1 MRCAETYYSSKDG
14 LRLFFR
20 DYGPKE
26 VGAAPVLCL
35 PGLTRNSRDFDDL
48 SRRLAAERRVICP
61 DLRGRGNSEWDSD
74 YRNYNPAVYVDD
86 VIRLLEGEGLSN
98 VVIIGTSLGGFLAM
112 IIAATKPE
120 LVRGVVINDVGPEVD
135 PKGLERIS
143 KYAGTQGPAAS
154 WDEAASVSRENY
166 GDALPGL
173 SDADWAQY
181 ARQSYCE
188 DSGVIRLDMDPRI
201 GDAVRELDSTPAD
214 LWPVFKMLE
223 KIPALIIRGA
233 NSDILSAATLDKM
246 AALKPDLAIA
256 TIPDRGHAPLLNEPE
271 SLAAIGAFVRRVN
284 ETGFEEDLQRNKARA
299 R

>member
-1 MRCAETYYSSKDG
+1 MRFADAYYESKDG

-20 DYGPKE
+20 DYGPKQG
-26 VGAAPVLCL
+26 GAAPVLCL
-35 PGLTRNSRDFDDL
+35 PGLTRNSRDFGDL
-48 SRRLAAERRVICP
+48 ARRLAADRRVICP

-74 YRNYNPAVYVDD
+74 YRNYDPAIYMDD
-86 VIRLLEGEGLSN
+86 ILCLLEREGLSN

-112 IIAATKPE
+112 ILAATKPE

-154 WDEAASVSRENY
+154 WDEAASVCRENY

-188 DSGVIRLDMDPRI
+188 DGGVIRPDLDPRV
-201 GDAVRELDSTPAD
+201 GDAVRELDATPGD
-214 LWPVFKMLE
+214 LWPVFAMLQD
-223 KIPALIIRGA
+223 KAALIIRGA
-233 NSDILSAATLDKM
+233 NSDILSASTLVKM
-246 AALKPDLAIA
+246 AEVKPGLATA
-256 TIPDRGHAPLLNEPE
+256 TIPGRGHAPLLNEPA
-271 SLAAIGAFVRRVN
+271 SLAAIGEFLRRVD
-284 ETGFEEDLQRNKARA
+284 EACLDEKRKAKKARA
-299 R
+299 T